1 MISKGLNFL
10 KFSGLRGRIWLGIVL
25 IAAVQVVSV
34 VWLLFNNSIVRVA
47 SLDTSVSYQPLAKA
61 LEQLHDDVGSYA
73 AALRTDIL
81 HGDTANASS
90 PNSSREQSLIP
101 GIANVRKMGHA
112 VTDLAERQLES
123 LDRTLIAIERVGQDV
138 DQWFFGH
145 AMDAF
150 ADSATLAYYASE
162 REAFLR
168 AKLEMLNRLEKQ
180 YARHHYALREDI
192 EHALT
197 TRLNTIDKLSNRS
210 YDVALVAG
218 GTTLAILLIGGF
230 RIFRRRRRSLSQ
242 AIDVLNRLVE
252 GDTTGNAVA
261 ADDELRPIIDAANRL
276 SDNMQKASEFARA
289 IGDGNV
295 DHDFKAVGENDVL

>member
-81 HGDTANASS
+81 HGDPANASS
-90 PNSSREQSLIP
+90 RNIIREKSLIP
-101 GIANVRKMGHA
+101 GIANVRKIGHA
-112 VTDLAERQLES
+112 FSDLAERQLDS
-123 LDRTLIAIERVGQDV
+123 LDLTQKAIGRVGQDV
-138 DQWFFGH
+138 AQWFFGR

-150 ADSATLAYYASE
+150 AESAARAFEASE

-168 AKLEMLNRLEKQ
+168 AKLVMLNGLEKQ
-180 YARHHYALREDI
+180 YA
-192 EHALT
+192 
-197 TRLNTIDKLSNRS
+197 
-210 YDVALVAG
+210 
-218 GTTLAILLIGGF
+218 
-230 RIFRRRRRSLSQ
+230 
-242 AIDVLNRLVE
+242 
-252 GDTTGNAVA
+252 
-261 ADDELRPIIDAANRL
+261 
-276 SDNMQKASEFARA
+276 
-289 IGDGNV
+289 
-295 DHDFKAVGENDVL
+295 